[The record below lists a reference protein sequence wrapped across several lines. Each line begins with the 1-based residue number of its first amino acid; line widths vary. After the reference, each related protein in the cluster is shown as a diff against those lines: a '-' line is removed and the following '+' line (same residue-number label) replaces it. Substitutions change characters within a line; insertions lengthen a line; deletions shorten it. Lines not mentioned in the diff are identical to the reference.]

1 MGTLFED
8 IYALNQIIKS
18 DGRINAKPLNLI
30 YQLYFQYLSFAISY
44 FSDDCY
50 KDLDNIIPF
59 SMREYEFTGN
69 GVDNK
74 FILDTAPPTD
84 CKFYISVDLD
94 SDYTYF
100 YDDETLEITITPTP
114 PNLGGIYI
122 AGYIIGEFI
131 ETLNMKEKIILA
143 EGMCVPWLE
152 EKRNKEE
159 LLSQS
164 ISTNDYKRTSQAEH
178 IHQLNISLDNQYWK
192 NVKSMINEYTFKQE
206 PNSLL
211 GLGGGLT

>member
-1 MGTLFED
+1 MGTKFID
-8 IYALNQIIKS
+8 IYALNSVIKS
-18 DGRINAKPLNLI
+18 DGRLNAKPLNLI

-50 KDLDNIIPF
+50 KNLDNIIEF
-59 SMREYEFTGN
+59 SMKEYEFTGDGIN
-69 GVDNK
+69 NK
-74 FILDTAPPTD
+74 FVLDTAPPTD
-84 CKFYISVDLD
+84 CEFYISVNLD
-94 SDYTYF
+94 SAYTYS
-100 YDDETLEITITPTP
+100 YNKDTLEITITPTP
-114 PNLGGIYI
+114 SNLGEIYV
-122 AGYIIGEFI
+122 AGYIIGEFTD
-131 ETLNMKEKIILA
+131 TLNMKEKIILV

-164 ISTNDYKRTSQAEH
+164 VSTSDYKKTSQAEH
-178 IHQLNISLDNQYWK
+178 IHQLNISVDNQYWK
-192 NVKSMINEYTFKQE
+192 NVKSMINEYTFKQD